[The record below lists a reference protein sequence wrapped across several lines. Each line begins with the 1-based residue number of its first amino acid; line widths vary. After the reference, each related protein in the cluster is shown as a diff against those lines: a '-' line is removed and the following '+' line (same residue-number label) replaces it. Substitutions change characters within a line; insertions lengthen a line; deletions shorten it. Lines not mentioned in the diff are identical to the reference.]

1 MILTLVFVNI
11 GVSLCDHL
19 MHLHTTQQEENI
31 LLKRQNEEL
40 RAKLQQL
47 GGILTRTKEELAR
60 YRVSDG
66 KNPYEQIEEE
76 ELLRKKLDVCLL
88 SFYLSNSYAE
98 KGVKTDDT
106 DKQSDCGQESE
117 QDRSQLAENL
127 SSLCSSIL
135 KVYMNI
141 LLGT

>member
-1 MILTLVFVNI
+1 MKKLTRQQNLQLRINHHVKTKVMIIFYTLAFVNI
-11 GVSLCDHL
+11 VVSLCDHL
-19 MHLHTTQQEENI
+19 MHLHITQQEENI

-88 SFYLSNSYAE
+88 SFF
-98 KGVKTDDT
+98 
-106 DKQSDCGQESE
+106 
-117 QDRSQLAENL
+117 
-127 SSLCSSIL
+127 SS
-135 KVYMNI
+135 VE
-141 LLGT
+141 